1 MSNSKSQLWQR
12 FQQYYTEF
20 PELGLALDI
29 SRMNFSEDFLASM
42 EPRLQKAFAAMAELE
57 KAKVA
62 HDHADVSVRVYAG
75 RRNARESWKQA
86 PDPQGGFLFL
96 EYRDRGAT
104 IERQSPSFV
113 N

>member
-1 MSNSKSQLWQR
+1 MLFRSDVAQR
-12 FQQYYTEF
+12 
-20 PELGLALDI
+20 
-29 SRMNFSEDFLASM
+29 
-42 EPRLQKAFAAMAELE
+42 AAMAELE